1 MVCLHAYETVGAVGE
16 EPRSLRMGARGN
28 LVVFAVDCCM

>member
-16 EPRSLRMGARGN
+16 EPRSLRMGARGQ
-28 LVVFAVDCCM
+28 LGCVCC